1 MFYYLSQLPEWLAA
15 QGHTAWADWLS
26 PLRVFQYITFRGAGA
41 AVTALLVCWWLGPRV
56 IRWLQS
62 LVTQEYEDRAR
73 AEGDMNDG
81 VTKRG
86 IPTMGGLLIVGAIDI
101 TALLWAQW
109 NPLVTLTL
117 LAMLVLCLLG
127 FFDDYTK
134 IARQEAAG
142 IAEKVKWVVQFSLA
156 IFVGIYLLGLPATSQ
171 SFRACTHAG
180 PGEVA
185 MIFQFAKDR
194 SDGRVA
200 ADYKNGGKKY
210 SVLLANHRVVEGATW
225 RADGTPTGK
234 VESGAGRLLFFT
246 EAGLK
251 EAEQVYREGKLVSHQ
266 QWVKQNLVST
276 IMMPFIKNPVQT
288 GAIIL
293 GVLLVVAAIVG
304 SSNAVNLTDGL
315 DGLAIGS
322 TVIVSIVF
330 LIFTYIAGNKAIAGY
345 LQVPYVAGAGE
356 LAVVC
361 AAMMGAGLGF
371 LWFNCFPARVFMG
384 DTGSLALGGSLGLI
398 AILIHQPFVLAI
410 AGGVFVL
417 EGGSSLLQRMWFK
430 WTRLRTGEGRRL
442 FLMAP
447 LHHHFQKKGWHENQ
461 IVVRFFILGILFAIL
476 ALATLKLR

>member
-1 MFYYLSQLPEWLAA
+1 
-15 QGHTAWADWLS
+15 
-26 PLRVFQYITFRGAGA
+26 
-41 AVTALLVCWWLGPRV
+41 
-56 IRWLQS
+56 
-62 LVTQEYEDRAR
+62 
-73 AEGDMNDG
+73 
-81 VTKRG
+81 
-86 IPTMGGLLIVGAIDI
+86 
-101 TALLWAQW
+101 
-109 NPLVTLTL
+109 
-117 LAMLVLCLLG
+117 
-127 FFDDYTK
+127 
-134 IARQEAAG
+134 
-142 IAEKVKWVVQFSLA
+142 
-156 IFVGIYLLGLPATSQ
+156 
-171 SFRACTHAG
+171 
-180 PGEVA
+180 

-430 WTRLRTGEGRRL
+430 WTRLRTGEGKRL